1 MECDKQ
7 QYPYRIVVNK
17 HYRNASSVSESNFV
31 QGDDNIPYVLD
42 DIYETKDYTPE
53 GEIVVCNE
61 KEKEGIYILSLD
73 PTDVDADGKPNPGA
87 YSVVRITGAESVRI
101 PGIAHFEAGNFEILS
116 NDTVQTAVGKLDS
129 HIKEVDERINDKV
142 DVLHAVL
149 DEKINEV
156 DGRTNKRVEDIEDHV
171 DVVHAVI
178 NTKIDD
184 TDDRINAKI
193 DRVEDQL
200 DARIDALEGIQIE
213 KLSDAE
219 IANHNDILAAYR
231 LINANDEPLGDIIEI
246 PNSLYDVYLVDENGN
261 RVDDQYAND
270 DNVTGLTLV
279 YNAIN
284 GTQHSVTIPLGS
296 FLQEAEFKNGLE
308 VVNGQV
314 NVKINKDQND
324 ERQDGFLEVD
334 DRGVRIQG
342 LRQYIEDIKRALS
355 AYTDSN
361 YSAATAYTNAV
372 DTSARTDLSA
382 YMYDRYTAATDYADQ
397 LYASVTSHTNNEVSS
412 ARTDLSAYTYDK
424 YTAATD
430 HANQLYASATSYT
443 HDVETNFT
451 NFEEGIEE
459 IVTEKT
465 EDVFEYR
472 FGGGQKDKDNNP
484 VYAIRIG
491 YDSNSKTI
499 RLIYRDKN
507 GVEKPMQLGVSVD
520 EFLAYVSGLQSAR
533 VIEVT
538 DEDES
543 YDGVHYAVGTHLLE
557 LIYTT
562 TATGQEDREVKI
574 YTKLTGYD
582 ALEVLSETEYQY
594 RLENDDIDPDI
605 FYYTYED

>member
-17 HYRNASSVSESNFV
+17 HYRNASAITENNFV
-31 QGDDNIPYVLD
+31 QDGDNIPYVYD
-42 DIYETKDYTPE
+42 DIRETRDYTAE

-73 PTDVDADGKPNPGA
+73 PTKVDPETGKPNPGA
-87 YSVVRITGAESVRI
+87 YTVVRVTGAEAVRI
-101 PGIAHFEAGNFEILS
+101 PSIEHFEAGDFEIGT
-116 NDTVQTAVGKLDS
+116 DETVQTAVGKLDS

-156 DGRTNKRVEDIEDHV
+156 DDRTNKRVENLEDHV
-171 DVVHAVI
+171 DVVQAI
-178 NTKIDD
+178 IDS
-184 TDDRINAKI
+184 R
-193 DRVEDQL
+193 L
-200 DARIDALEGIQIE
+200 DVVEGIQVE
-213 KLSDAE
+213 RLSDEE
-219 IANHNDILAAYR
+219 IEGHNDILSAYR
-231 LINANDEPLGDIIEI
+231 LIDRNGVQLGETITI

-261 RVDDQYAND
+261 RVDDQYANA

-279 YNAIN
+279 YNTADDS
-284 GTQHSVTIPLGS
+284 QHSITIPLGS

-314 NVKINKDQND
+314 NVKINKDPND
-324 ERQDGFLEVD
+324 TNSDGFLEVD
-334 DRGVRIQG
+334 AKGVRIQG
-342 LRQYIEDIKRALS
+342 LRQYIEGIKQELS

-361 YSAATAYTNAV
+361 YSAATAYTNSAV
-372 DTSARTDLSA
+372 TSARTDLSG
-382 YMYDRYTAATDYADQ
+382 YTDDKCGEI
-397 LYASVTSHTNNEVSS
+397 YASATSYTDTEVLS
-412 ARTDLSAYTYDK
+412 ARTDLSAYT
-424 YTAATD
+424 
-430 HANQLYASATSYT
+430 QS
-443 HDVETNFT
+443 VETNLT
-451 NFEEGIEE
+451 NFEEGIDE
-459 IVTEKT
+459 IVAEKT

-472 FGGGQKDKDNNP
+472 FGGGQKDENDNP

>member
-17 HYRNASSVSESNFV
+17 HYRNASAITENNFV
-31 QGDDNIPYVLD
+31 QDGDNIPYVYD
-42 DIYETKDYTPE
+42 DIRETRDYTAE

-61 KEKEGIYILSLD
+61 KEKEGIYILSVDLTKVD
-73 PTDVDADGKPNPGA
+73 PETGEPNPGA
-87 YSVVRITGAESVRI
+87 YTVVRVTGAETVRI
-101 PGIAHFEAGNFEILS
+101 PGIAHFEAGEFEIEPE
-116 NDTVQTAVGKLDS
+116 DTIQTAVGKLDS

-156 DGRTNKRVEDIEDHV
+156 DDRTNKRVENLEDHV
-171 DVVHAVI
+171 DVVQAI
-178 NTKIDD
+178 IDS
-184 TDDRINAKI
+184 R
-193 DRVEDQL
+193 L
-200 DARIDALEGIQIE
+200 DVVEGIQVE
-213 KLSDAE
+213 RLSDEE
-219 IANHNDILAAYR
+219 IEDHNDILSAYR
-231 LINANDEPLGDIIEI
+231 LIDRNGVQLGETITI

-261 RVDDQYAND
+261 RVDDQYANA

-279 YNAIN
+279 YNTAD
-284 GTQHSVTIPLGS
+284 GSQHSITIPLGS

-314 NVKINKDQND
+314 NVKINKDPND
-324 ERQDGFLEVD
+324 TNKDGFLEVD
-334 DRGVRIQG
+334 AKGVRIQG
-342 LRQYIEDIKRALS
+342 LRQYIVDITNS
-355 AYTDSN
+355 SYT
-361 YSAATAYTNAV
+361 AATAYTNSAV
-372 DTSARTDLSA
+372 TSARTDLSG
-382 YMYDRYTAATDYADQ
+382 YTDDKCGEI
-397 LYASVTSHTNNEVSS
+397 YASATSYTDTEVLS
-412 ARTDLSAYTYDK
+412 ARTDLSAYT
-424 YTAATD
+424 
-430 HANQLYASATSYT
+430 QS
-443 HDVETNFT
+443 VETNLT
-451 NFEEGIEE
+451 NFEEGIDE
-459 IVTEKT
+459 VVAEKA

-472 FGGGQKDKDNNP
+472 FGGGQKDENDNP

-533 VIEVT
+533 VIVAEEGGDYGDVPYQPG
-538 DEDES
+538 D
-543 YDGVHYAVGTHLLE
+543 HLLE